1 MFKNGEGLNDG
12 IGDGPYDQFH
22 RIFRNKWHQTTARL
36 VGKNRIEEIVS
47 QTSDQLCETIQ
58 SEMAKHPEGFD
69 PVDLYMNGTLNVVTG
84 FALGINYKFDDPD
97 FVILIS
103 CVKNF
108 FKYLQ
113 TMYLVKFLR
122 KFSPDIFL
130 RLLSNRV

>member
-1 MFKNGEGLNDG
+1 
-12 IGDGPYDQFH
+12 
-22 RIFRNKWHQTTARL
+22 
-36 VGKNRIEEIVS
+36 
-47 QTSDQLCETIQ
+47 
-58 SEMAKHPEGFD
+58 MAKHPEGFD
-69 PVDLYMNGTLNVVTG
+69 PNDLYMNGTLNVVTD